1 MGLDGG
7 GGGGGILGVGG
18 SFTGP
23 AEALEIIGDHAYAY
37 SGLAAAATTSDT
49 RFSFTTGNYYFVGRL
64 TCNASVDPT
73 GTDNG
78 NITAWTMSLNGTQ
91 VLSFKVESDGED
103 SPMLGYN
110 EIIIPAYTDVVVVS
124 QSNGNSAG
132 RMTSCLITGRIYRG

>member
-1 MGLDGG
+1 MAIIGG
-7 GGGGGILGVGG
+7 AGNPVGG

-23 AEALEIIGDHAYAY
+23 AEALEVVGDHAYAY

-49 RFSFTTGNYYFVGRL
+49 RFDFTSGNYYFVGRL
-64 TCNASVDPT
+64 TCNASTDPT

-78 NITAWTMSLNGTQ
+78 NITAWTMSFNGTK

-110 EIIIPAYTDVVVVS
+110 EIIIPAYTEVEVVS
-124 QSNGNSAG
+124 QSNANSAG
-132 RMTSCLITGRIYRG
+132 RMTSAILTGRIYRTRD